1 MRQMRLNKERKK
13 EVQRNKTGTKKLNS
27 VKIIIVR

>member
-13 EVQRNKTGTKKLNS
+13 EVQRNKTGTKKLNL